1 MTTDTGPLDAWRGL
15 LLAHAAALRAIEADL
30 KTSGVIPLP
39 WYDVLLE
46 LNAAPG
52 RKLRMSDLGD
62 RVVLSRTRVSRI
74 VDELVAAGLVVRHP
88 DPDDRRAAFAVLTTA
103 GRDALRRAAPRYLE
117 GIDRHFT
124 SLLNE
129 KERMTIATALNKV
142 AAHHRDRDQ
151 SRAIGR

>member
-1 MTTDTGPLDAWRGL
+1 MFQVTPKSS

-30 KTSGVIPLP
+30 KISGVIPLP
-39 WYDVLLE
+39 WYDVVLE

-74 VDELVAAGLVVRHP
+74 VDELAAAGFVVRHP
-88 DPDDRRAAFAVLTTA
+88 DPDDKRAAFAVLTTS
-103 GRDALRRAAPRYLE
+103 GSDALRRAAPRYLE

-129 KERMTIATALNKV
+129 KERTTIATALTRV
-142 AAHHRDRDQ
+142 AAHHRDQ
-151 SRAIGR
+151 LRATAR